1 MKEDMEYQPH
11 QDQAIRE
18 AVSRQARKRP
28 SMPADLNRRVL
39 ARMNQPA
46 HTLSHRNIWIA
57 AACIA
62 AAAILI
68 LTIWEDPLPN
78 PSPFSPPGG
87 SAKGEKIALSP
98 LSPPKGEEGRVTN
111 SQKSVNIT
119 QTSPNG
125 DSNLSSNHLTDEPT
139 TSPSPVKKQ
148 KVKSMSEKPV
158 EEDLLGL
165 SQTPPKDEDI
175 IIVDNTIDEQSN
187 LSAPIEEIA
196 ESPSDPHALTPEN
209 MDRMIAQMTAYYQV
223 EGLELNCSNNDDLS
237 NGTMYVLPDDE
248 NIDIIARLYSTLL
261 HFDTS
266 APNIQLDCSP
276 EQFFFC
282 MASEKDGKTTE
293 DCWIAE
299 RRRGRIYLY
308 RTRSTED
315 EPFSSA
321 CFFDYVAK
329 RDRKYNNYS

>member
-1 MKEDMEYQPH
+1 MKENMEYQPH

-18 AVSRQARKRP
+18 AISRQARKRP

-46 HTLSHRNIWIA
+46 HTLRHRNIWIA

-68 LTIWEDPLPN
+68 LTIW
-78 PSPFSPPGG
+78 
-87 SAKGEKIALSP
+87 
-98 LSPPKGEEGRVTN
+98 
-111 SQKSVNIT
+111 SQKNQEPIRKEPLMAKKQAQTIT
-119 QTSPNG
+119 LPP
-125 DSNLSSNHLTDEPT
+125 SNHITDEPT

-148 KVKSMSEKPV
+148 KVKSMPEKPV

-175 IIVDNTIDEQSN
+175 IIADNTIDEQSN

-209 MDRMIAQMTAYYQV
+209 MDRMIAQMAAYYQV

-248 NIDIIARLYSTLL
+248 NIDIIARLYATLL

-266 APNIQLDCSP
+266 APNIQLDCTP

-329 RDRKYNNYS
+329 RDRKHNNYS

>member
-1 MKEDMEYQPH
+1 MKENMEYQPH

-18 AVSRQARKRP
+18 AISRQARKRP

-46 HTLSHRNIWIA
+46 HTLRHRNIWIA

-68 LTIWEDPLPN
+68 LTIW
-78 PSPFSPPGG
+78 
-87 SAKGEKIALSP
+87 
-98 LSPPKGEEGRVTN
+98 
-111 SQKSVNIT
+111 SQKNQEPIRKEPLMAKKQAQTIT
-119 QTSPNG
+119 LPP
-125 DSNLSSNHLTDEPT
+125 SNHITDEPT

-148 KVKSMSEKPV
+148 KVKPMSEKPA
-158 EEDLLGL
+158 EEDLLCL

-175 IIVDNTIDEQSN
+175 IMVDNTIDEQTDF
-187 LSAPIEEIA
+187 SAPIEEIA

-209 MDRMIAQMTAYYQV
+209 MDRMIAQMAAYYQV

-248 NIDIIARLYSTLL
+248 NIDIIARLYATLL

-299 RRRGRIYLY
+299 RSRGRIYLY
-308 RTRSTED
+308 RTRSTDD

-321 CFFDYVAK
+321 CFFNFVAK
-329 RDRKYNNYS
+329 HDRKHSNYS

>member
-1 MKEDMEYQPH
+1 MKENMEYQPH

-18 AVSRQARKRP
+18 AVGRQARKRP

-46 HTLSHRNIWIA
+46 HTLRHRNIWIA

-68 LTIWEDPLPN
+68 LTIW
-78 PSPFSPPGG
+78 
-87 SAKGEKIALSP
+87 
-98 LSPPKGEEGRVTN
+98 
-111 SQKSVNIT
+111 SQKNQEPIRKEPLMAKKQAQTIT
-119 QTSPNG
+119 LPP
-125 DSNLSSNHLTDEPT
+125 SNHITDEPT

-148 KVKSMSEKPV
+148 KVKPMSEKPT
-158 EEDLLGL
+158 EEDPLSL

-175 IIVDNTIDEQSN
+175 IMVDNTIDEQSN

-209 MDRMIAQMTAYYQV
+209 MDRMIAQMAAYYQV
-223 EGLELNCSNNDDLS
+223 VGLELNCSNNDDLS

-248 NIDIIARLYSTLL
+248 NIDIIARLYATLL

-266 APNIQLDCSP
+266 APNIQLDCTP

-329 RDRKYNNYS
+329 RDRKHNNYS

>member
-18 AVSRQARKRP
+18 AISRQARKRP

-46 HTLSHRNIWIA
+46 HTLRHRNIWIA

-68 LTIWEDPLPN
+68 LTIW
-78 PSPFSPPGG
+78 
-87 SAKGEKIALSP
+87 
-98 LSPPKGEEGRVTN
+98 
-111 SQKSVNIT
+111 SQKNQEPIRKEPLMAKKQAQTIT
-119 QTSPNG
+119 LPP
-125 DSNLSSNHLTDEPT
+125 SNHITDEPT

-175 IIVDNTIDEQSN
+175 IIVDNTTDEQTDF
-187 LSAPIEEIA
+187 SAHIEEIA

-209 MDRMIAQMTAYYQV
+209 MDRMIAQMAAYYQV
-223 EGLELNCSNNDDLS
+223 RKRKFDYVDHDDINS
-237 NGTMYVLPDDE
+237 GTMYIMPDDK
-248 NIDIIARLYSTLL
+248 NNDIIAQLSATLL
-261 HFDTS
+261 RFDTS
-266 APNIQLDCSP
+266 ASDILFTYSAEMFYCRMKREADGI
-276 EQFFFC
+276 
-282 MASEKDGKTTE
+282 MAE
-293 DCWIAE
+293 DIWIAE
-299 RRRGRIYLY
+299 RKDGKVYLY
-308 RTRSTED
+308 RTSSTE
-315 EPFSSA
+315 EQPFSPAS
-321 CFFDYVAK
+321 YM
-329 RDRKYNNYS
+329 NN

>member
-1 MKEDMEYQPH
+1 MKENMEYQPH

-18 AVSRQARKRP
+18 AISRQARKRP
-28 SMPADLNRRVL
+28 SMPSDLNRRVL

-46 HTLSHRNIWIA
+46 HTLRHRNIWIA

-68 LTIWEDPLPN
+68 LTIW
-78 PSPFSPPGG
+78 
-87 SAKGEKIALSP
+87 
-98 LSPPKGEEGRVTN
+98 
-111 SQKSVNIT
+111 SQKNQEPIRKEPLMAKKQAQTIT
-119 QTSPNG
+119 LPP
-125 DSNLSSNHLTDEPT
+125 SNHITDEPI

-148 KVKSMSEKPV
+148 KVKPMSEKPT
-158 EEDLLGL
+158 EEDPLSL

-209 MDRMIAQMTAYYQV
+209 MDRMIAQMAAYYQV

-248 NIDIIARLYSTLL
+248 NIDIIARLYATLL

-266 APNIQLDCSP
+266 APNIQLDCTP

-329 RDRKYNNYS
+329 RDRKHNNYS

>member
-18 AVSRQARKRP
+18 AISRQARKRP

-46 HTLSHRNIWIA
+46 HILRHRNIWIA

-68 LTIWEDPLPN
+68 LTVWNQKNQEPIKKEPLM
-78 PSPFSPPGG
+78 
-87 SAKGEKIALSP
+87 AKKQAQTIAL
-98 LSPPKGEEGRVTN
+98 PP
-111 SQKSVNIT
+111 
-119 QTSPNG
+119 
-125 DSNLSSNHLTDEPT
+125 SNQITDEPI

-158 EEDLLGL
+158 EEDPLSL
-165 SQTPPKDEDI
+165 SQTPPKDEDVI
-175 IIVDNTIDEQSN
+175 IADNTIDEQSN

-209 MDRMIAQMTAYYQV
+209 MDRMIAQMAAYYQV

-248 NIDIIARLYSTLL
+248 NIDIIARLYATLL

-315 EPFSSA
+315 EPFSLA

-329 RDRKYNNYS
+329 RDRKHNNYS

>member
-1 MKEDMEYQPH
+1 MKENMEYQPH

-39 ARMNQPA
+39 ARMNQPS
-46 HTLSHRNIWIA
+46 HTLRHKNIWIA

-78 PSPFSPPGG
+78 PSPSM
-87 SAKGEKIALSP
+87 
-98 LSPPKGEEGRVTN
+98 GRVTN

-125 DSNLSSNHLTDEPT
+125 DSNLSSNQITDEPT

-165 SQTPPKDEDI
+165 SQTPPKDEEI
-175 IIVDNTIDEQSN
+175 IMVDNTIDAQSN

-209 MDRMIAQMTAYYQV
+209 MDRMIAQMAAYYQV

-248 NIDIIARLYSTLL
+248 NIDIIARLYATLL

-329 RDRKYNNYS
+329 RDRKHNNYS

>member
-18 AVSRQARKRP
+18 AISRQARKRP

-46 HTLSHRNIWIA
+46 HTLRHRNIWIA

-68 LTIWEDPLPN
+68 LTIWSQKNQEPIRKEPLM
-78 PSPFSPPGG
+78 
-87 SAKGEKIALSP
+87 AKKQAQTIAL
-98 LSPPKGEEGRVTN
+98 PP
-111 SQKSVNIT
+111 
-119 QTSPNG
+119 
-125 DSNLSSNHLTDEPT
+125 SNHITDEPT

-148 KVKSMSEKPV
+148 KVKPMSEKPT
-158 EEDLLGL
+158 EEDPLSL

-175 IIVDNTIDEQSN
+175 IMVDNTIDEQSN

-209 MDRMIAQMTAYYQV
+209 MDRMIAQMAAYYQV

-329 RDRKYNNYS
+329 RDRKHNNYS

>member
-1 MKEDMEYQPH
+1 MKENIEHQPP
-11 QDQAIRE
+11 QDKAILE
-18 AVSRQARKRP
+18 AISRQARKRP

-46 HTLSHRNIWIA
+46 HTLRHRNIWIA

-68 LTIWEDPLPN
+68 LTVWNQKNQEPIKKEPLM
-78 PSPFSPPGG
+78 
-87 SAKGEKIALSP
+87 AKKKNQTIAL
-98 LSPPKGEEGRVTN
+98 PP
-111 SQKSVNIT
+111 
-119 QTSPNG
+119 
-125 DSNLSSNHLTDEPT
+125 SNHITDEPT

-148 KVKSMSEKPV
+148 KVKPMSEKPT
-158 EEDLLGL
+158 EEDPLSL
-165 SQTPPKDEDI
+165 SQTPPKDEDVI
-175 IIVDNTIDEQSN
+175 IADNTIDEQSN

-209 MDRMIAQMTAYYQV
+209 MDRMIAQMAAYYQV

-248 NIDIIARLYSTLL
+248 NIDIIARLYATLL

-329 RDRKYNNYS
+329 RDRKHNNYS

>member
-1 MKEDMEYQPH
+1 MKEDMKYQPH
-11 QDQAIRE
+11 QDHAIRE
-18 AVSRQARKRP
+18 AISRQARKRP
-28 SMPADLNRRVL
+28 SMPADLNQRVL
-39 ARMNQPA
+39 ARMNQPS
-46 HTLSHRNIWIA
+46 HTLRHRNIWIA

-68 LTIWEDPLPN
+68 LTVWNQKNQEPIRKEPLI
-78 PSPFSPPGG
+78 
-87 SAKGEKIALSP
+87 AKKQTQTIAL
-98 LSPPKGEEGRVTN
+98 PP
-111 SQKSVNIT
+111 
-119 QTSPNG
+119 
-125 DSNLSSNHLTDEPT
+125 SNHITDEPI

-148 KVKSMSEKPV
+148 KVKPMSEKPV
-158 EEDLLGL
+158 EEEPPIL
-165 SQTPPKDEDI
+165 SQTPPKEEDI
-175 IIVDNTIDEQSN
+175 IMVDNTIDEQTDFST
-187 LSAPIEEIA
+187 PIEEIA

-209 MDRMIAQMTAYYQV
+209 MDRMIAQMAAYYQV

-248 NIDIIARLYSTLL
+248 NIDIIARLYATLL

-329 RDRKYNNYS
+329 RDRKHNNYS

>member
-1 MKEDMEYQPH
+1 MKEDMEYQAH

-18 AVSRQARKRP
+18 AISRQARKRP

-39 ARMNQPA
+39 ARMNQPS
-46 HTLSHRNIWIA
+46 HTLRHRNIWIA

-68 LTIWEDPLPN
+68 LTVWNQKNQEPIRKEPLI
-78 PSPFSPPGG
+78 
-87 SAKGEKIALSP
+87 AKKQTQTIAL
-98 LSPPKGEEGRVTN
+98 PP
-111 SQKSVNIT
+111 
-119 QTSPNG
+119 
-125 DSNLSSNHLTDEPT
+125 SNHITDEPI

-148 KVKSMSEKPV
+148 KERSISEKPV
-158 EEDLLGL
+158 EEDLLSL
-165 SQTPPKDEDI
+165 SQTPPKDEDVI
-175 IIVDNTIDEQSN
+175 IADNTIDEQSN

-209 MDRMIAQMTAYYQV
+209 MDRMIAQMAAYYQV

-248 NIDIIARLYSTLL
+248 NIDIIARLYATLL

-329 RDRKYNNYS
+329 RDRKHNNYS